1 MRSLTGLREWVAL
14 DLETTGLSSDTDDII
29 EIGAVKFAATG
40 VVDEFHSLVNPRRR
54 LPTFIK
60 ELTGITQS
68 EVDSAPSFSQV
79 STGITEFLRGSTLVA
94 HNAGFDVG
102 FLRAKGL
109 DILPA
114 RLRHMG
120 VGLPNTS
127 GGAVVRIG
135 PAGAVRARR
144 VAPIS
149 QSARRRSRRE
159 SGLPQTRLR
168 SVRL

>member
-102 FLRAKGL
+102 FLRAKGAGH
-109 DILPA
+109 IPA
-114 RLRHMG
+114 RL
-120 VGLPNTS
+120 
-127 GGAVVRIG
+127 
-135 PAGAVRARR
+135 
-144 VAPIS
+144 
-149 QSARRRSRRE
+149 
-159 SGLPQTRLR
+159 
-168 SVRL
+168 